1 MTTLRETL
9 RTMSDDTAGVLT
21 LDVAAISAGLVRPGG
36 LWREVR
42 AVAATGSSN
51 SDLLAAAGSGAAE
64 GTVLVAGAQTA
75 GRGGGHRQGGGHRRR
90 GAARAVAGGP
100 AGRAGALV

>member
-51 SDLLAAAGSGAAE
+51 ADLLAADGAGAAE
-64 GTVLVAGAQTA
+64 GTVMVAEAQTA
-75 GRGGGHRQGGGHRRR
+75 GRGRLGRSWASAPRGGLSFSMLLR
-90 GAARAVAGGP
+90 
-100 AGRAGALV
+100 